1 MSKILKLVL
10 CLVFAS
16 AFVAASVVAVA
27 PGAARVF
34 DAGHSTPEALF
45 LNPLDERSL
54 VFDAAGGL
62 RATLYGEQNRAPVPL
77 SAIPEQVI
85 NAVLDVED
93 QNFWSHEGV
102 NLRSTVRALFE
113 NVAAGGVAQ
122 GGSTITMQVVKSV
135 MGDETSLERKSR
147 EAILALRLE
156 EQLTKEQILER
167 YLNTVYFG
175 NGAYGVQAAA
185 ETYWNVGVAELDWG
199 QAALLASIIRYPD
212 LYNPIRHPEVAS
224 ERRRIA
230 LGLIVDAGHIT
241 EEQAG
246 LYAYEPLPTQ
256 VSRIA
261 PSADD
266 YFLEEVKQILLD
278 DPSYGIGST
287 PEERYQAVFSGGL
300 RIHTT
305 FDPNM
310 QALALQ
316 ARNDVLPGELDGQF
330 LFRNRVGEDVQGT
343 AVVVTTD
350 VHTGAVRALVG
361 GPGFDAYRYNIA
373 TQGIGRQAGSSFKT
387 FVLAAALESGL
398 VPNDTVAGSGPCRF
412 PNPGGYPDP
421 YIVQN
426 FGNSGGGGGS
436 ITQQTLRSSNC
447 AYVRLG
453 QIVGLQ
459 RVVDVA
465 QRMGITT
472 PLTAG
477 ILSMPLGA
485 FEVLPVDMAAAY
497 GSIAND
503 GIYNEPYYIERIEGS
518 DGTVLYQHQ
527 PNGRRAL
534 TRQTARLAAQVLE
547 ANVTG
552 GTGTRA
558 RLTSQPAGGKTGTAQ
573 DSADAWFVGFTPQ
586 YATAVW
592 MGATAG
598 RVPMGNVG
606 GVSVTGGS
614 YPARIW
620 GQYMNA
626 VLDGIER
633 VEFADPESTR
643 GGRSLRLPS
652 EVDPGGSGS
661 SSSGRGRGSGSGSG
675 SGS

>member
-287 PEERYQAVFSGGL
+287 PE
-300 RIHTT
+300 
-305 FDPNM
+305 
-310 QALALQ
+310 
-316 ARNDVLPGELDGQF
+316 
-330 LFRNRVGEDVQGT
+330 
-343 AVVVTTD
+343 
-350 VHTGAVRALVG
+350 
-361 GPGFDAYRYNIA
+361 
-373 TQGIGRQAGSSFKT
+373 
-387 FVLAAALESGL
+387 
-398 VPNDTVAGSGPCRF
+398 
-412 PNPGGYPDP
+412 
-421 YIVQN
+421 
-426 FGNSGGGGGS
+426 
-436 ITQQTLRSSNC
+436 
-447 AYVRLG
+447 
-453 QIVGLQ
+453 
-459 RVVDVA
+459 
-465 QRMGITT
+465 
-472 PLTAG
+472 
-477 ILSMPLGA
+477 
-485 FEVLPVDMAAAY
+485 
-497 GSIAND
+497 
-503 GIYNEPYYIERIEGS
+503 
-518 DGTVLYQHQ
+518 
-527 PNGRRAL
+527 
-534 TRQTARLAAQVLE
+534 
-547 ANVTG
+547 
-552 GTGTRA
+552 
-558 RLTSQPAGGKTGTAQ
+558 
-573 DSADAWFVGFTPQ
+573 
-586 YATAVW
+586 
-592 MGATAG
+592 
-598 RVPMGNVG
+598 
-606 GVSVTGGS
+606 
-614 YPARIW
+614 
-620 GQYMNA
+620 
-626 VLDGIER
+626 
-633 VEFADPESTR
+633 
-643 GGRSLRLPS
+643 
-652 EVDPGGSGS
+652 
-661 SSSGRGRGSGSGSG
+661 
-675 SGS
+675 